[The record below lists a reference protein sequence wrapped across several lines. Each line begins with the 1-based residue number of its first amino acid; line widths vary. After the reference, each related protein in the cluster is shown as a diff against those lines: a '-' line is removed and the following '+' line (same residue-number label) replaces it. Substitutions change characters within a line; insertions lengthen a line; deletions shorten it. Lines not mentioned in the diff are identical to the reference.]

1 MAESDS
7 QATVVYSYS
16 RPTASSRRGSDKT
29 YCASNKSDRDTSG
42 YSDISDSEL
51 SQACDVVL
59 GQTDGFAD
67 RYVLHFSGFSF
78 FLLPCSLSSD
88 VQTKADVYDKD
99 VCFPICCL
107 FVSLHGSLDVCAL
120 LSSCRVCDSEF
131 TVSPVTP
138 RCLSPST
145 V

>member
-67 RYVLHFSGFSF
+67 RYILHFSDISDTELTAASQAVEDSCVKESTARF
-78 FLLPCSLSSD
+78 FI
-88 VQTKADVYDKD
+88 
-99 VCFPICCL
+99 FP
-107 FVSLHGSLDVCAL
+107 FAL
-120 LSSCRVCDSEF
+120 QSE
-131 TVSPVTP
+131 
-138 RCLSPST
+138 
-145 V
+145 